1 MSSAVLS
8 LSVGALCMHGSHG
21 PPFIKQANMAKV
33 ARMIKLLASQHNHA
47 LRTQLGLD
55 GVRRS
60 EACVDDDIV
69 ANCNKLS
76 TSWDP
81 ESRSEW
87 NALVTEVIRWYMSPS
102 CDYPLHQRER
112 ERERR
117 LNSTKRARALHP
129 ERDLDQRP
137 ASLLRVT
144 PRRHVPTDRVATPW
158 GTSPRESHTD
168 TAGMALFLM
177 G

>member
-1 MSSAVLS
+1 
-8 LSVGALCMHGSHG
+8 
-21 PPFIKQANMAKV
+21 MAKV

-47 LRTQLGLD
+47 LRIQLGLD

-87 NALVTEVIRWYMSPS
+87 NALVTEVI
-102 CDYPLHQRER
+102 
-112 ERERR
+112 
-117 LNSTKRARALHP
+117 
-129 ERDLDQRP
+129 
-137 ASLLRVT
+137 
-144 PRRHVPTDRVATPW
+144 
-158 GTSPRESHTD
+158 
-168 TAGMALFLM
+168 
-177 G
+177 